1 MAASSIPEPAGCPTQ
16 SEATVAVAGLPTP
29 IRLLPPPVAKA
40 APGVMQP
47 GSKAFPTKG
56 PPPGKS
62 MAVHAAPEKNPVFDH
77 AVSLQQVPASPD
89 LADPHGSLLF

>member
-1 MAASSIPEPAGCPTQ
+1 MAASSIPEPAGRPTP

-29 IRLLPPPVAKA
+29 IRLLPPPVAMSSLT
-40 APGVMQP
+40 VMP
-47 GSKAFPTKG
+47 AGSKAPPMKG

-62 MAVHAAPEKNPVFDH
+62 MAVQAVPEKNQVFDH
-77 AVSLQQVPASPD
+77 AVSLQHVPASPD